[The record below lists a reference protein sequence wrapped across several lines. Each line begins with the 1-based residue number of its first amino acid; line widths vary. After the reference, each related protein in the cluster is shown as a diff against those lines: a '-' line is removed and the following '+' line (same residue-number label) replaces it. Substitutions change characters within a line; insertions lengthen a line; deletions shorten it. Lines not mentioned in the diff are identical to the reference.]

1 MQLGAAGGAGVLGWA
16 FARLVGMA
24 ADTDAWQS
32 ALVGAVAGAIWGWMI
47 PRAPDRDRLATPW
60 LAGVAALGLP
70 APVQL
75 LRPRVAGRTFERVGL
90 LWWGGA
96 WSQADVATYAGL
108 LALGALVGAICLA
121 MNWHARG
128 DRRLAWFAGLTTL
141 ALAAVWRTV
150 VFPPSGDEPMLL
162 FSAWHW
168 LATGSLDVSHAFGEP
183 GEVWSRAID
192 FRGDFAF
199 HTVGAPGGAAYIF
212 HGVWLPC
219 LYGIGLWLG
228 GRFGLALLLVGLAAL
243 TVRLVER
250 TAGALLGKPVS
261 PLWITAMLA
270 GGPLAAYT
278 VFMSADLFGGALFA
292 LGAWGLVRRKPAAVA
307 AAAIALPY
315 VNHKFFFTAAGLLL
329 AQGALAPATGA
340 VVTAAFL
347 AGFIPEVVMI
357 ARALGLPLWP
367 IADFL
372 AHRAAFGASG
382 IREFMPGVFIQAI
395 PGLLADRYAG
405 LIQFPAWV
413 LALAGCWW
421 WLRRARS
428 KPGAAVQLAA
438 IPYLLVLAFYNSWPG
453 GTGTPGRML
462 VMVFPALAL
471 GLVALEQR
479 LAVRWLRISLTV
491 CVWLGV
497 VHAHLVL
504 FIPPLGFQ
512 SAKLKIETAIA
523 SRLGA
528 DPLTV
533 FPGVSLEPPCVFP
546 GWVALVWLVAIVGAW
561 ALVLNSM
568 TKVTSRR
575 R

>member
-1 MQLGAAGGAGVLGWA
+1 MAGALWYALLANRSAVNGMTLAVPWAAGVLA
-16 FARLVGMA
+16 VGCP
-24 ADTDAWQS
+24 
-32 ALVGAVAGAIWGWMI
+32 AVAGF
-47 PRAPDRDRLATPW
+47 
-60 LAGVAALGLP
+60 
-70 APVQL
+70 
-75 LRPRVAGRTFERVGL
+75 LRPRLAGRTFERVGL
-90 LWWGGA
+90 VWWGGA
-96 WSQADVATYAGL
+96 WTQADVATYTGL
-108 LALGALVGAICLA
+108 LALGALAGSICLA
-121 MNWHARG
+121 MNWRARG
-128 DRRLAWFAGLTTL
+128 DRRLAWIAGLTTL

-162 FSAWHW
+162 FSAYHW
-168 LATGSLDVSHAFGEP
+168 LATGSLDVSHAWGEP

-192 FRGDFAF
+192 FRADVPF
-199 HTVGAPGGAAYIF
+199 HTVGAPGGAAYVF

-219 LYGIGLWLG
+219 LYGIGLWPA
-228 GRFGLALLLVGLAAL
+228 GRFGLALLLVALTAL

-250 TAGALLGKPVS
+250 TAVALLGKPVS
-261 PLWITAMLA
+261 PAWIAAMLV

-278 VFMSADLFGGALFA
+278 VFLSADLFGGALFA
-292 LGAWGLVRRKPAAVA
+292 LGAWGLVRRKPVAVA

-329 AQGALAPATGA
+329 AQLTLAPATGA
-340 VVTAAFL
+340 AVSAAFL

-367 IADFL
+367 VADFL

-382 IREFMPGVFIQAI
+382 IREFMPGVFIQSI

-405 LIQFPAWV
+405 LVQFPAWV

-421 WLRRARS
+421 WLGRARS

-438 IPYLLVLAFYNSWPG
+438 VPYLAVLAFYNSWPG

-471 GLVALEQR
+471 GLAALEQR
-479 LAVRWLRISLTV
+479 IKARWATIALTAA
-491 CVWLGV
+491 VWLGV
-497 VHAHLVL
+497 AHAHVVL

-512 SAKLKIETAIA
+512 SAKLKIEAAIA
-523 SRLGA
+523 ARLGA
-528 DPLTV
+528 DPLAV
-533 FPGVSLEPPCVFP
+533 FPGVSLQPPCVFP
-546 GWVALVWLVAIVGAW
+546 GWVALAWLAAIAGAW
-561 ALVLNSM
+561 AVILNSM